1 MTAKSAQDAAD
12 SLPRSGKTPPR
23 SVVRDLPMR
32 ILLVRM
38 GAMGDIMHT
47 LPAAASLRYSFPDAE
62 IDWLV
67 EERWAPLL
75 EENPD
80 LTAVYR
86 VRSRDWRHVREVL
99 GKLRGRSYDMALDFQ
114 GLIKSGLLAA
124 LSGSREILGFQMA
137 ALREKLASVFY
148 DQQVAAAGTHVVEMN
163 LSLARAA
170 GAALERLAF
179 PLPHAA
185 ELPLPERFFA
195 VSPSAGWEAKR
206 WPAESFAELIRRA
219 EQELQLPAVIN
230 CGPGEE
236 ALAQRIVR
244 LARPA
249 EPCVIQGGIR
259 DLVAMARRAS
269 AFVAGDTG
277 PLHVAAAAGTPVVAI
292 FGPTSPERNGPYST
306 RARVLRAPGIVTTYA
321 RSEDA
326 SAIARISVEEVF
338 QALAEVLET
347 QR

>member
-1 MTAKSAQDAAD
+1 MT
-12 SLPRSGKTPPR
+12 PR
-23 SVVRDLPMR
+23 R

-38 GAMGDIMHT
+38 GAMGDIVHT
-47 LPAAASLRYSFPDAE
+47 LPAAASLRYSFPAAE

-80 LTAVYR
+80 LTNVYR
-86 VRSRDWRHVREVL
+86 VRSRDWRHVLHVL
-99 GKLRGRSYDMALDFQ
+99 GELRQRSYDMALDFQ

-124 LSGSREILGFQMA
+124 LSGSSEVLGFQIA
-137 ALREKLASVFY
+137 TLREKFAFVFY
-148 DQQVAAAGTHVVEMN
+148 DRQVAAAGAHVVEMN
-163 LSLARAA
+163 LSLVRAT
-170 GAALERLAF
+170 GAALQRLAF
-179 PLPHAA
+179 PLPHPA
-185 ELPLPERFFA
+185 ELTLPERFFA
-195 VSPSAGWEAKR
+195 ISPSAGWEAKR
-206 WPAESFAELIRRA
+206 WPAEFFAELIGRA
-219 EQELQLPAVIN
+219 AREWNLPAVIN

-244 LARPA
+244 LAGPA
-249 EPCVIQGGIR
+249 EPCVIQGGIS
-259 DLVAMARRAS
+259 DLVALVRKAS

-292 FGPTSPERNGPYST
+292 FGPTSPERNGPYSA
-306 RARVLRAPGIVTTYA
+306 RARVLRPAGVVTTYA

-338 QALAEVLET
+338 RALGEVLESP
-347 QR
+347 R

>member
-1 MTAKSAQDAAD
+1 MK
-12 SLPRSGKTPPR
+12 
-23 SVVRDLPMR
+23 R

-38 GAMGDIMHT
+38 GAMGDIVHT

-80 LTAVYR
+80 LTTVHC
-86 VRSRDWRHVREVL
+86 VRSRDWRHVLQVL
-99 GKLRGRSYDMALDFQ
+99 GELRGRSYDAALDFQ
-114 GLIKSGLLAA
+114 GLIKSGMLAA
-124 LSGSREILGFQMA
+124 LSGSREVIGFQMT

-148 DQQVAAAGTHVVEMN
+148 DHQVAAQGAHVVEMN
-163 LSLARAA
+163 LSLVRAA
-170 GAALERLAF
+170 GANLERLEF
-179 PLPHAA
+179 PLPHPS
-185 ELPLPERFFA
+185 ELSLPERFFA

-219 EQELQLPAVIN
+219 EHEWNLPAVIN

-236 ALAQRIVR
+236 ALAERIVR
-244 LARPA
+244 AASPA
-249 EPCVIQGGIR
+249 EPSVVQGGIR
-259 DLVAMARRAS
+259 DLVAIARKAS
-269 AFVAGDTG
+269 VFVAGDTG

-292 FGPTSPERNGPYST
+292 FGPTSPERNGPYSA

-321 RSEDA
+321 RSEDT
-326 SAIARISVEEVF
+326 SAIARVSVDEVF
-338 QALAEVLET
+338 RALKEVLE
-347 QR
+347 RPR